1 MKQFVGVAAL
11 SVLFFGVSMWISP
24 QTAFGYGYGYGH
36 DTPKVDD
43 TKKDDSVQPKKEH
56 TDSKKSGKKY
66 RQYKEYRE
74 KYRTTGKD
82 SYALLKSY
90 KKSDNVIL
98 QQKFA
103 DMKTTYTSFRGW
115 SKSEIKKAHIDPQT
129 LWKYQQ
135 YRKYLGYKKYKALK
149 NEVSK

>member
-36 DTPKVDD
+36 DTPKVDE
-43 TKKDDSVQPKKEH
+43 KKIDESVQPKKEKVDH
-56 TDSKKSGKKY
+56 KKSGKKHQ
-66 RQYKEYRE
+66 QYKEYRQ
-74 KYRTTGKD
+74 KYKVTGKD
-82 SYALLKSY
+82 SYTLLKSY
-90 KKSDNVIL
+90 KKSDNAVL

-103 DMKTTYTSFRGW
+103 DMQTTYASFRGW
-115 SKSEIKKAHIDPQT
+115 SKSEIKKANIDPKT

-135 YRKYLGYKKYKALK
+135 YKKYLGYKKYKALK
-149 NEVSK
+149 NELGR